1 MQKPNYKALEKQIKS
16 LKGKIKGLNE
26 SKNDFNALIY
36 NIPKMFKIIELIYD
50 KSGKAIGYYFREIN
64 K

>member
-16 LKGKIKGLNE
+16 LKGNIKGLNE

-50 KSGKAIGYYFREIN
+50 ESGKP
-64 K
+64 